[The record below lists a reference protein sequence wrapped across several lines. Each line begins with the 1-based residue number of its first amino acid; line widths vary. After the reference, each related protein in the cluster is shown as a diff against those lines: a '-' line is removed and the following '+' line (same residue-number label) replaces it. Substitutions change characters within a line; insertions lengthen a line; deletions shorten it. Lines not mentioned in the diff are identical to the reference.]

1 MMSLVAA
8 PLSYAP
14 VAPVQAVAT
23 RAVSPQMG
31 FGKAELESLAKEQN
45 PVLGYWDPIGLADI
59 DLWGQGEEASIAWLR
74 HAEIKHGRIAMAGFI
89 GFMAAANYDNIGHS
103 PWSMYAEPAVGG
115 GLSAPAVWDALPFL
129 AKLQI
134 IGAIGVFE
142 HISEDK
148 NFLAADGMTHYM
160 RGGKPGYMPTFKAN
174 VHPVPLN
181 LWDPFGFT
189 KGLTAEQKAKKLNAE
204 VNNGRL
210 AMIGLFGFIS
220 ASCVPG
226 SVPAL
231 DGVIPYYDGDVMAPF
246 QPTGSLDSIW
256 TVGKMW

>member
-1 MMSLVAA
+1 MLSIVLSSSI
-8 PLSYAP
+8 SYAP
-14 VAPVQAVAT
+14 TSVPTVNAIS
-23 RAVSPQMG
+23 RAVSPTMG
-31 FGKAELESLAKEQN
+31 FGKAELAALAKEQN
-45 PVLGYWDPIGLADI
+45 PVIGYFDPLGLADL

-74 HAEIKHGRIAMAGFI
+74 HAEIKHGRVAMAGFVGYI
-89 GFMAAANYDNIGHS
+89 VHS
-103 PWSMYAEPAVGG
+103 NHITFPWPGPQSVVTDSM
-115 GLSAPAVWDALPFL
+115 SAPEVWDAIPFI

-148 NFLAADGMTHYM
+148 NFLAADGTTHYM
-160 RGGKPGYMPTFKAN
+160 RGGKPGYMPSFGAN
-174 VHPVPLN
+174 VHPSPLN

-189 KGLTAEQKAKKLNAE
+189 KKLSAQQKAKKLNAE

-220 ASCVPG
+220 AATVPG

-231 DGVIPYYDGDVMAPF
+231 DGIIPSYSGDVMAPF
-246 QPTGSLDSIW
+246 LPAGGAESFW
-256 TVGKMW
+256 TVGKVW

>member
-1 MMSLVAA
+1 MLSLVA
-8 PLSYAP
+8 SSVGYAP
-14 VAPVQAVAT
+14 AAAMAAPVVT
-23 RAVSPQMG
+23 RAAAPQM
-31 FGKAELESLAKEQN
+31 FGQSDLQALAKEQN
-45 PVLGYWDPIGLADI
+45 PVLGYWDPIGLAKL

-74 HAEIKHGRIAMAGFI
+74 HAEIKHGRIAMAGFV
-89 GFMAAANYDNIGHS
+89 GFIVHANGIQF
-103 PWSMYAEPAVGG
+103 PWPGPQSVVDG
-115 GLSAPAVWDALPFL
+115 GLSAPEVWDAIPFI

-134 IGAIGVFE
+134 IAAVGIFE

-148 NFLAADGMTHYM
+148 NFLAADGKKHYM
-160 RGGKPGYMPTFKAN
+160 RGGTPGYMPTFKAN
-174 VHPVPLN
+174 VHPSPLT

-189 KGLTAEQKAKKLNAE
+189 KRLTEAEKATKLNAE

-231 DGVIPYYDGDVMAPF
+231 DGIIPAYTGDVMAPF
-246 QPTGSLDSIW
+246 LPTGPDASFW
-256 TVGKMW
+256 TVGKVW